1 MRILIINPPD
11 ENAVQEFPDE
21 NGEGYLEADDYG
33 SFPPLGALYVLT
45 YAKSKLPQHEYF
57 FLDCI
62 GERISHDKLAERIE
76 SIHPD
81 MVGITS
87 FTISLVDVV
96 IAARTIREVV
106 PNVHLCLGGHHPTA
120 FPYEASQLKEFD
132 SVIVGEGE
140 YAFCDLI
147 QSIDL
152 GKDITE
158 IKGVYTKENV
168 DSYIQQQFKDRRF
181 LGHLNV
187 PPAYVDDVDDIP
199 APDRS
204 FIKHIQYGSIVGLT
218 DKLATIITTRGCPY
232 KCTFCD
238 VPYKTYRQRDVELV
252 MDEIENCLEL
262 GYKEFHFYDD
272 LFNITAQKIIDF
284 CDALERRK
292 LKIVWDFRGRVN
304 GVNFESLQ
312 RAKKA
317 GLRMISF
324 GVETGTDLGHKTLKK
339 GSNIAQVEQV
349 FIWCRLLGIKTIAN
363 FMIGLPHEKSKE
375 DVYENIN
382 FLIKLNPDYA
392 QIAIL
397 NLYPHTQVFKDAI
410 KIGLIEEGRWEKFA
424 LDPKPGFKVDHW
436 TVDLS
441 EKELVELHRESY
453 KKFYFRFSYII
464 KNVGNI
470 ESVHELKSKIVGF
483 FKLLNIKRQLL
494 IFNNYLKTKLNN
506 INS

>member
-1 MRILIINPPD
+1 MKILLINPPD

-33 SFPPLGALYVLT
+33 SFPPLGALYVLS
-45 YAKSKLPQHEYF
+45 YAKEKLPQHEYF
-57 FLDCI
+57 FLDCV
-62 GERISHDKLAERIE
+62 GEKISHSKLPEKIKD
-76 SIHPD
+76 IQPD
-81 MVGITS
+81 IVGITS

-96 IAARTIREVV
+96 FAAQVIREVV
-106 PNVHLCLGGHHPTA
+106 PDVHICLGGHHPTA

-132 SVIVGEGE
+132 SIIVGEGE
-140 YAFCDLI
+140 YAFYELI
-147 QSIDL
+147 KAIEDR
-152 GKDITE
+152 GDITE
-158 IKGVYTKENV
+158 IKGVYTKTSIE
-168 DSYIQQQFKDRRF
+168 DYIHQNFKDRRF

-187 PPAYVDDVDDIP
+187 PPAYVDDVNDIP
-199 APDRS
+199 VPDRS
-204 FIKHIQYGSIVGLT
+204 FIQHIRYESIVGLT
-218 DKLATIITTRGCPY
+218 GKLATIITTRGCPY

-252 MDEIENCLEL
+252 MDEIEACLAL

-284 CDALERRK
+284 CKALERRN
-292 LKIVWDFRGRVN
+292 LNIIWDFRGRVN
-304 GVNFESLQ
+304 GVTFESLES
-312 RAKKA
+312 AKKV

-324 GVETGTDLGHKTLKK
+324 GVETGSDLGHKTLKK

-349 FIWCRLLGIKTIAN
+349 FLWCKQLGIKTIAN
-363 FMIGLPHEKSKE
+363 YMIGLPHEKSKE

-392 QIAIL
+392 QVAIL

-410 KIGLIEEGRWEKFA
+410 KIGMIQEGRWEKFA

-436 TVDLS
+436 TQYLS

-453 KKFYFRFSYII
+453 RRFYFRISYVV
-464 KNVGNI
+464 KNVANI
-470 ESVHELKSKIVGF
+470 KSFHELKSKVTGF
-483 FKLLNIKRQLL
+483 LKLLNIKRYLL
-494 IFNNYLKTKLNN
+494 FLGNFLNLR
-506 INS
+506 